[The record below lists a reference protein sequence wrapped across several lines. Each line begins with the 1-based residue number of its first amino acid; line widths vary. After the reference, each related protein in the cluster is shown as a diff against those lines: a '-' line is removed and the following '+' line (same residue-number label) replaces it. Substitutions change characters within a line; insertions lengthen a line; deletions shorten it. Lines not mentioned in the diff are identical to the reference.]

1 MAGEIIGMRVALGVP
16 HLPSV
21 ARGAQERSSSDLQ
34 AQGHCPHCRSVCV
47 CVCVHACT
55 MLEHV
60 ANRAFQLG
68 VVMSKAEESESTRKR
83 PIPEVLSILQQK
95 S

>member
-21 ARGAQERSSSDLQ
+21 ARGARERSSSDLQ

-47 CVCVHACT
+47 RACT

-68 VVMSKAEESESTRKR
+68 VVMSKAEDSESTRKR